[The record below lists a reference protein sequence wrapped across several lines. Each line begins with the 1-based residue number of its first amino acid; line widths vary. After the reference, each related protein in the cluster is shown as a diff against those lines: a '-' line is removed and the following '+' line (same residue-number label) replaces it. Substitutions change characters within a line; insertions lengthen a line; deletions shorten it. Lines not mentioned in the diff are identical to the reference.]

1 MNFDSNQLYRRYA
14 PWRHYVEIGY
24 WVLVYGISAVFNS
37 LTEVMDIRRRGLD
50 IADWQPVVWEST
62 SALSFLL
69 LIPALVIF
77 TRWISPRF
85 LDWRRVLLAYFLAS
99 IAYSLAHVLMMVGL
113 REAIYWLFGANYSF
127 GPWPREL
134 LYEYMKDFR
143 SFLGNVLVIELYRF
157 VLRRL
162 QGEARIL
169 DRPPDAEPKPTG
181 PRRPERFLVKMLGR
195 EFLVDAGRIEWAQAA
210 GNYVNLHV
218 GEREYPLRSTISGLS
233 EQLPPEHFERVHRSY
248 IVNLD
253 QVSSIEPL
261 DTGDARIHMRQ
272 GQIIPCSR
280 SYRDSLMKRLS
291 RAPARG

>member
-14 PWRHYVEIGY
+14 PWRRHVEISY

-37 LTEVMDIRRRGLD
+37 LTEVMDIRRRGLE

-69 LIPALVIF
+69 LIPALVLF

-99 IAYSLAHVLMMVGL
+99 LAYSFAHVLMMVGF
-113 REAIYWLFGANYSF
+113 REAIYWLFDANYSF

-157 VLRRL
+157 MLRRL

-169 DRPPDAEPKPTG
+169 DRPPDAEPKPAG

-195 EFLVDAGRIEWAQAA
+195 EFLIDAERIEWAQAA

-233 EQLPPEHFERVHRSY
+233 EQLHPEHFARVHRSY
-248 IVNLD
+248 IVNLE

-261 DTGDARIHMRQ
+261 DTGDARIHMRE
-272 GQIIPCSR
+272 GHVIPCSR
-280 SYRDSLMKRLS
+280 SYREGLMNYLS
-291 RAPARG
+291 RGT